1 VEVVVLSP
9 SDSALLSARYAEH
22 ANSFRRMLAAL
33 QEAGA
38 ADGAERLRALRKLE
52 IAFDVDLGMLCHWYE
67 SRDDESTHPVA
78 RTIIR
83 YIVQNRQTDAGQ
95 EIWMNLDRVRELRT
109 LMEEDR
115 LVGEPES

>member
-1 VEVVVLSP
+1 M
-9 SDSALLSARYAEH
+9 LSARYVEH

-38 ADGAERLRALRKLE
+38 SATAERLRALRKME

-67 SRDDESTHPVA
+67 SRDAESTHPVA

-83 YIVQNRQTDAGQ
+83 YIVQSRPDDIGSD
-95 EIWMNLDRVRELRT
+95 IWMNLDRVRELRA
-109 LMEEDR
+109 LMEEGR
-115 LVGEPES
+115 LVGEPEF